1 MDGGLEQ
8 PPDLS
13 RRRSMTTF
21 SRAKQQ
27 LDADV
32 EAFVKAGGEIEV
44 IPGFQSAKDW
54 SDSNAPMNRRT
65 MQKKGFQLRHRNAD

>member
-1 MDGGLEQ
+1 
-8 PPDLS
+8 
-13 RRRSMTTF
+13 MTTF

-32 EAFVKAGGEIEV
+32 EAFLRAGGEIQI

-65 MQKKGFQLRHRNAD
+65 MQKRGFQLRHRDAD